1 MRVIDADALTKQIA
15 ITIEDSC
22 MNGLWKQGMNYALGL
37 VKVQPTIQPEIMRC
51 GDGCKFWDKHAGEQK
66 GMCYIL
72 RQCTSDNF
80 YCGNAKRREG

>member
-37 VKVQPTIQPEIMRC
+37 VKAQPPIQPEIMRC
-51 GDGCKFWDKHAGEQK
+51 KDCDYHYKRICPIEKYFSLDGFCSRG
-66 GMCYIL
+66 
-72 RQCTSDNF
+72 
-80 YCGNAKRREG
+80 KRREVTE